1 MTVHFKYHN
10 RIVSRPTFRYLK
22 LDILHLLRGSSF
34 TPYTQE
40 NFSLNFTHNT
50 SIQDF
55 FFFLLFKWLFMQPI
69 HPMHTKH
76 PVIQQ
81 LRGVSAESSI
91 LQRLVLQTQHSKSG
105 GSSSKLK
112 NKYTSMK
119 SEKNC
124 FSFWNLNNREVNF
137 NI

>member
-1 MTVHFKYHN
+1 
-10 RIVSRPTFRYLK
+10 
-22 LDILHLLRGSSF
+22 
-34 TPYTQE
+34 
-40 NFSLNFTHNT
+40 
-50 SIQDF
+50 
-55 FFFLLFKWLFMQPI
+55 MQPI

-76 PVIQQ
+76 PVIQP
-81 LRGVSAESSI
+81 LRGVSAESSV

-124 FSFWNLNNREVNF
+124 FSF
-137 NI
+137 